1 MSTDDLKVFVRQHFE
16 DFVNRQDLGAA
27 DRNFA
32 PTFIDHDGPQHRTV
46 GAEADKVMMS
56 NMHRQLPDVHVV
68 VQDIIAE
75 NDRVVCRNTWRGTE
89 ASSGRK
95 IVFTGIVIWRLAAG
109 KIVERW
115 ASIQPPQAD
124 VEGVD

>member
-1 MSTDDLKVFVRQHFE
+1 LYDSIFE

-32 PTFIDHDGPQHRTV
+32 PTFVDHDGPQHRTV
-46 GAEADKVMMS
+46 GVEADKAMMS
-56 NMHRQLPDVHVV
+56 NMYRHLPDLHVV
-68 VQDIIAE
+68 VEDIIAE

-89 ASSGRK
+89 AASRRK